1 MQYFAGV
8 DIGTTHTKLL
18 VCDER
23 LHLVY
28 QSKRGYTKGAG
39 AILDAPEILDA
50 VKQLLSEA
58 GESLSLFQKE
68 LTVCFSSAMHSIMLV
83 DDNNHPITPLYTWAD
98 NSAAPIIQD
107 LKANVL
113 AQGLFEETG
122 TPIHPMS
129 PLCKLAW
136 INHTDPTQLSRTGK
150 CTGIKEYIWFH
161 LTGEWETD
169 HSIASATGMFSTRS
183 RQWYGPALTLAGIRK
198 DQLPEPVPVEFCRQ
212 GNSAIHGL
220 PFTHIKWVIGGSDGG
235 MAQLGSNALK
245 RGEAALTIGTS
256 GAIRVAHSE
265 LSKNHSSQLFTY
277 ILDEQFYITGA
288 ATNNGGIVLQWW
300 EEKVMKG
307 DRNAATVISSFIEMA
322 SAVPPGADG
331 MICVPWFGGERA
343 PVWDAGATGI
353 FSGISINHRQEHFK
367 RAILEGI
374 GYSFRLLL
382 HHLETATGNIH
393 TIHASGGFTAN
404 KWWVQLMADILDR
417 KLVVPSREADASAM
431 GAIATGM
438 RSQKIIVDYDA
449 FFSLLK
455 GEMEEFIPNAQ
466 TKSIYNSNYQQ
477 FLRLCHS

>member
-23 LHLVY
+23 LQLVY

-83 DDNNHPITPLYTWAD
+83 DANNLPITSLYTWAD

-122 TPIHPMS
+122 TPLHPMS

-136 INHTDPTQLSRTGK
+136 INHIDPTQLSRTGK
-150 CTGIKEYIWFH
+150 CAGIKEYIWFY

-169 HSIASATGMFSTRS
+169 HSIASATGMFSTRL
-183 RQWYGPALTLAGIRK
+183 RQWYGPALELAGIRK

-220 PFTHIKWVIGGSDGG
+220 PYTNLKWVIGGSDGG

-265 LSKNHSSQLFTY
+265 LSTKPSSELFTY

-353 FSGISINHRQEHFK
+353 FSGISVNHRQEHFK

-382 HHLETATGNIH
+382 QHLETATGNIH

-417 KLVVPSREADASAM
+417 KLVVPSKEADASAM

-466 TKSIYNSNYQQ
+466 TNSIYNSNYQQ